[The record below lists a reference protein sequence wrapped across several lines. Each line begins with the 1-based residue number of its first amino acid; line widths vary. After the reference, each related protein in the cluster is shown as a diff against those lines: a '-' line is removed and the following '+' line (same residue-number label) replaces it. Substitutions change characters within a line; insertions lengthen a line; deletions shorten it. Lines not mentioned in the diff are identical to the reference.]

1 MSDDVSIID
10 FSTTDAYTT
19 SDGTSVATA
28 SIAGLVSQYIDLY
41 PSADARTI
49 KSYIKAEGAVTGRGM
64 AVTFDSTILT
74 DTGQTAANLQKVI
87 GVSPQVGDLA
97 LASVPSGMVMTVQS
111 GQSASANVQINASA
125 SNVSVMNFSPVPPFA
140 TFANT
145 GVSIGTIA
153 VDTSANMTGVTV
165 PGVYH
170 FAVRGEVSGTVL
182 VEEFSIG
189 IYTTSADELDG
200 ANEYY
205 YDETNTEYD
214 QVVNFNATKE

>member
-1 MSDDVSIID
+1 MV
-10 FSTTDAYTT
+10 
-19 SDGTSVATA
+19 
-28 SIAGLVSQYIDLY
+28 
-41 PSADARTI
+41 
-49 KSYIKAEGAVTGRGM
+49 AEGAITGRGM
-64 AVTFDSTILT
+64 SVTFDAGLLT
-74 DTGQTAANLQKVI
+74 ATGQTEANLKKSI
-87 GVSPQVGDLA
+87 GVSPQVGDLQ
-97 LASVPSGMVMTVQS
+97 LASVPSGLVLTVAS
-111 GQSASANVQINASA
+111 GQTATANVEINASA

-140 TFANT
+140 TFNT
-145 GVSIGTIA
+145 NGLIS

-189 IYTTSADELDG
+189 IYTTSADEIDT

-205 YDETNTEYD
+205 YDSDNTTYD